1 MTRPGMADGRC
12 FTTYLPSGILN
23 AQMQKQFSV
32 GTGPQYRA
40 FLQENAQQIKEEM
53 RKMSI
58 HQSGDSNMQLKEAKS
73 K

>member
-23 AQMQKQFSV
+23 AQMQKQFNV

-40 FLQENAQQIKEEM
+40 FLQENAEKMKQEM

-58 HQSGDSNMQLKEAKS
+58 VQSGESEYKEAKS

>member
-23 AQMQKQFSV
+23 AQMQKQFNV
-32 GTGPQYRA
+32 GTGPQYRT

-58 HQSGDSNMQLKEAKS
+58 VQSGDSEMKYKEAKS

>member
-32 GTGPQYRA
+32 NTGPQYRT

-58 HQSGDSNMQLKEAKS
+58 VQSGDSEMKFKEANTK
-73 K
+73 

>member
-32 GTGPQYRA
+32 GTGPQYRK

-58 HQSGDSNMQLKEAKS
+58 VQYKEAETK
-73 K
+73 

>member
-23 AQMQKQFSV
+23 AQMQKQFSM

-40 FLQENAQQIKEEM
+40 FLQENAQKIKEEM

-58 HQSGDSNMQLKEAKS
+58 VQSGESKYKEAKS